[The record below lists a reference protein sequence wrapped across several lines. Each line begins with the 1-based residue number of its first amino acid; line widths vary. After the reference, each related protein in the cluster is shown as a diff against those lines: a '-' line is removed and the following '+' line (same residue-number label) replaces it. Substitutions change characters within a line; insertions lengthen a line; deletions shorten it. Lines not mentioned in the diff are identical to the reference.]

1 MPTLTNSTMS
11 SDTNHRTILKS
22 LEVDSG
28 RRHSPSASETGDFS
42 TFRSITRDSPGG
54 SPNPGGNP
62 LFASSTPNLSASP
75 LNARFGHRSRN
86 STDSVS
92 SNAAIYGSGVPP
104 EASRNIGEMISS
116 GQTQDTRRQDGMRPS
131 PVESGD
137 RSAGTDPPSSAKD
150 SRNFLSFLSRKKKQ
164 KEDNTFPSPEDL
176 ESPVSPAINF
186 KPASLGSRAGNASET
201 SLDRPSSSFS
211 TQGFGPSRMIKRPGA
226 ARLFVLATADHWNYR
241 MVDITEVDSPTDLR
255 NLICIN
261 LGLPDADGASIFHT
275 ELGQFTHEAPLDD
288 MSLLAHKRLKAD
300 SAGSMKLFVQPGGMG
315 GLGLNLVAQ
324 GQLSPGYLPPG
335 ATMDEDTYARLN
347 GQRPRSSSSPP
358 SSRQNSTIPKER
370 EEKVG
375 GQEAVDYRA
384 EVERKGQAYLAKRRQ
399 ATMPETSVQEG
410 SSYGIV
416 GRNVD
421 FDRPRDSPFEDRN
434 PDKLFPQRRAP
445 APPGDPSAT
454 LIKANSLSRRTGDRM
469 RMSQGSIEGSP
480 KRPGSGES
488 QEMTEKGAR
497 RRSPIGAG
505 AQGMGGIASALADMG
520 RGLSGLGRPS
530 RNMSPGRISSAP
542 PNANAST
549 FNPDQRGKG
558 AMSTVDFGAAGGSS
572 GRSSPRIPGSPGSI
586 TWSRGSIPFMVPD
599 YSPGGTPLPPDSDRF
614 GGKKPEHDVVAKLAS
629 AGAELRR
636 QASPGDMSPGTV
648 RRPSSNFASSGRAG
662 TAPPR
667 RKSRGPD
674 VDFTE
679 TEVSFSKGAPAMSRM
694 QDDSDD
700 DSDDGLFAIPIS
712 SRGPG
717 KGKAAAQAT
726 SNGTDNGQRPS
737 LTLDTIEP
745 KRSKKNLSVSFGV
758 SPQGL
763 NLGELEDDESARS
776 SKSSSQRR
784 TPGTPGSDG
793 WESTESDAKLSR
805 RKSFIERDI
814 WANRPPTDALI
825 NNLEDFFPNLNVDQ
839 PVLDEQQI
847 DMPPSPI
854 AEVDENSPDKA
865 SASRPVL
872 PAIPANRAS
881 SIYAEDNDTLGS
893 DESTLKALER
903 PTSITSIA
911 QRSMRRS
918 GGLGRMKSI
927 REVARGAHEANKR
940 YTQTALSQVSGPTNV
955 TNTSALLRRKST
967 KMFGASIVQVR
978 PDRGSI
984 IMPQIP
990 QDTLPNV
997 PKRQTTFRWFKG
1009 QLIGK
1014 GTYGRVYLGMNATTG
1029 EFLAV
1034 KEVEVNPKAAQ
1045 GDKNKIREMVAAL
1058 DQEIDT
1064 MQHLDHVNIVQ
1075 YLGCERKE
1083 TSISIFLE
1091 YISGGSIGSCL
1102 RKHGKFE
1109 ESVVASLTRQTLS
1122 GLAYL
1127 HREGILHRDLKAD
1140 NILLDV
1146 DGTAKISDFG
1156 ISKKTDNIYGNDKTN
1171 SMQGS
1176 VFWMAPEVI
1185 RSQGEGYSAK
1195 VDIWSLGCVV
1205 LEMFAGRRPWSKEEA
1220 VGAIYKIANGE
1231 TPPIP
1236 EDIRETITP
1245 YAIAFML
1252 DCFTV

>member
-11 SDTNHRTILKS
+11 SDTNHRTILKN
-22 LEVDSG
+22 LDVDSS
-28 RRHSPSASETGDFS
+28 RRHSPNASESGETG
-42 TFRSITRDSPGG
+42 TFRSFARDSPGG
-54 SPNPGGNP
+54 SPNPAGNA
-62 LFASSTPNLSASP
+62 LFAASTPNLSTSP
-75 LNARFGHRSRN
+75 HNARFGHRSRN

-104 EASRNIGEMISS
+104 EASQMLRQGMNIGEMIHAQGGNSRGS
-116 GQTQDTRRQDGMRPS
+116 RPS
-131 PVESGD
+131 PVDSGD

-150 SRNFLSFLSRKKKQ
+150 SKTFLSFLTRKKKQ
-164 KEDNTFPSPEDL
+164 KDENTFPSPEDL

-186 KPASLGSRAGNASET
+186 KPSSLGSRAGNASET
-201 SLDRPSSSFS
+201 SLDRPGSSFS
-211 TQGFGPSRMIKRPGA
+211 AQGYAASTRSKLGGPPT
-226 ARLFVLATADHWNYR
+226 RLYVLATADHWNYR
-241 MVDITEVDSPTDLR
+241 MVDVTDVDNANDLR
-255 NLICIN
+255 TVVCIN
-261 LGLPDADGASIFHT
+261 LGLPDADGAQIFIT
-275 ELGQFTHEAPLDD
+275 ELGQFAHENPLDD
-288 MSLLAHKRLKAD
+288 VKLLTHKKLKAD
-300 SAGSMKLFVQPGGMG
+300 GSGSLKLFVLPGGMA
-315 GLGLNLVAQ
+315 GLGVNMAAQ
-324 GQLSPGYLPPG
+324 GLLSPSHLPPG

-358 SSRQNSTIPKER
+358 SSRQNSTIA
-370 EEKVG
+370 EKDK
-375 GQEAVDYRA
+375 AAAPDASDYRA

-399 ATMPETSVQEG
+399 ASTKDDSPQEG
-410 SSYGIV
+410 ASYRIV
-416 GRNVD
+416 GNRNVD
-421 FDRPRDSPFEDRN
+421 FDQPRSSPFEDKN
-434 PDKLFPQRRAP
+434 PEKLFPQRRAP

-469 RMSQGSIEGSP
+469 RLSQGSLDGSP
-480 KRPGSGES
+480 KRPPSGLSES
-488 QEMTEKGAR
+488 MEMSEKGPR
-497 RRSPIGAG
+497 RRSPVTGSNPPI
-505 AQGMGGIASALADMG
+505 GGIASALAGMG

-530 RNMSPGRISSAP
+530 RGDRVASAP
-542 PNANAST
+542 ANASQSN
-549 FNPDQRGKG
+549 FADQRGKG
-558 AMSTVDFGAAGGSS
+558 AMSSVDFGSAGGSPP
-572 GRSSPRIPGSPGSI
+572 GRGGGSPRSGSPGSV
-586 TWSRGSIPFMVPD
+586 TWSRNNLPFIIPD
-599 YSPGGTPLPPDSDRF
+599 YSPGGTPLLPDDSRF
-614 GGKKPEHDVVAKLAS
+614 GGKKPEHNVVAKLGS
-629 AGAELRR
+629 AGAKLQRA
-636 QASPGDMSPGTV
+636 ASPGDLSPGS
-648 RRPSSNFASSGRAG
+648 RPTANFARIESAP
-662 TAPPR
+662 PPR
-667 RKSRGPD
+667 RKSHGPD

-679 TEVSFSKGAPAMSRM
+679 TEVNFSRPPATGRAPPA
-694 QDDSDD
+694 DDSDD
-700 DSDDGLFAIPIS
+700 DSDDGLFAVPI
-712 SRGPG
+712 RGGPDKG
-717 KGKAAAQAT
+717 KGKGSVTPTQSNGAGAQA
-726 SNGTDNGQRPS
+726 GQKPHLS
-737 LTLDTIEP
+737 VDTVEP
-745 KRSKKNLSVSFGV
+745 KRSRKKLSVSFLAS
-758 SPQGL
+758 SPGSA
-763 NLGELEDDESARS
+763 GAKTPDVDDDESARGS
-776 SKSSSQRR
+776 AKSSRR
-784 TPGTPGSDG
+784 TPGTPASEG
-793 WESTESDAKLSR
+793 WESAEETKLNR
-805 RKSFIERDI
+805 RKSFMERDV

-839 PVLDEQQI
+839 PVLDEDQLE
-847 DMPPSPI
+847 MPPSPI
-854 AEVDENSPDKA
+854 AEVDETSPA
-865 SASRPVL
+865 RAAAVP
-872 PAIPANRAS
+872 PIAIHPDRAS
-881 SIYAEDNDTLGS
+881 SIYNNDSDTLGS

-903 PTSITSIA
+903 PTSISSIA
-911 QRSMRRS
+911 QRSIRRS

-940 YTQTALSQVSGPTNV
+940 FTQSAIGGAPAATPA
-955 TNTSALLRRKST
+955 SALMRRKST

-978 PDRGSI
+978 PDRGSL

-990 QDTLPNV
+990 QDTIPNL

-1045 GDKNKIREMVAAL
+1045 GDKAKMREMVAAL

-1083 TSISIFLE
+1083 TSISIILE

-1205 LEMFAGRRPWSKEEA
+1205 LEMFAGRRPWSQEEA
-1220 VGAIYKIANGE
+1220 VGAIYKLANGE
-1231 TPPIP
+1231 APPIP
-1236 EDIRETITP
+1236 EEVQMTISP